1 MITQDYTHL
10 LTQVQPKPIHTEQ
23 EKKKMLE
30 QVDRLMAIDE
40 NELTSEEGDLLE
52 LLAILIE
59 DYESKTVKMPQKA
72 SPNDILIE
80 LMGNHD
86 LKQKDLLDIFGSK
99 GIISEV
105 VNHKRTISKSQAKA
119 LGERFNVSPALFI

>member
-1 MITQDYTHL
+1 MMTQDYINL
-10 LTQVQPKPIHTEQ
+10 LTTVQPKPIHTEQ
-23 EKKKMLE
+23 EKQKMLK
-30 QVDRLMAIDE
+30 QVDQLMAIDE
-40 NELTSEEGDLLE
+40 NELTLEQENLLE

-59 DYESKTVKMPQKA
+59 DYESRTVQMPQKA
-72 SPNDILIE
+72 SPNEILIE
-80 LMGNHD
+80 LMESND

-105 VNHKRTISKSQAKA
+105 VNQKRSISKSQAKA